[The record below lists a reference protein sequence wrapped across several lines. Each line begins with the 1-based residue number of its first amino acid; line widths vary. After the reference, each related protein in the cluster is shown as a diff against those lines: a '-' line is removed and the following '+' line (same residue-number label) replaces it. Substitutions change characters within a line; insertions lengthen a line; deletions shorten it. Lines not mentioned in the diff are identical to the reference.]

1 MPALTKPA
9 SLYNGT
15 INLVFYPDSHRYRI
29 EGEKTYLISATA
41 CTGVLNKPAL
51 IPWALNLAGNFIK
64 EYMVKNGQ
72 ATALELNAVIDEAL
86 KQHTIKKTDAADIGS
101 LVHAF
106 AQSFAESKLHGT
118 PTPEIPTD
126 GDPKMIAG
134 INAFLDWYIKHDV
147 QFIQVEQIV
156 YSKQHGY
163 CGIFDAVA
171 MVNGKKV
178 IIDYKTSKRVY
189 NDHRYQIAGYR
200 GAYEE
205 ENGKIDGAIVLHF
218 DKETG
223 EFDMVE
229 LTDEDHAADYPV
241 FLACYEIKKR
251 DKELT
256 KLNGYVAE

>member
-1 MPALTKPA
+1 MRNNMPAVTIPA
-9 SLYNGT
+9 LLYDGSVK
-15 INLVFYPDSHRYRI
+15 IQFYPDSHRYRL

-41 CTGVLNKPAL
+41 CTGVLNKPML
-51 IPWALNLAGNFIK
+51 IPWALNLAGDFIK
-64 EYMVKNGQ
+64 SWAVDKGSV
-72 ATALELNAVIDEAL
+72 TALELSAIVDEAL
-86 KQHTIKKTDAADIGS
+86 KQHTIKKDQAADIGS

-147 QFIQVEQIV
+147 KFVDVEKVV

-171 MVNGKKV
+171 IVNGKKV

-205 ENGKIDGAIVLHF
+205 EHGNRYF
-218 DKETG
+218 
-223 EFDMVE
+223 
-229 LTDEDHAADYPV
+229 
-241 FLACYEIKKR
+241 
-251 DKELT
+251 
-256 KLNGYVAE
+256 